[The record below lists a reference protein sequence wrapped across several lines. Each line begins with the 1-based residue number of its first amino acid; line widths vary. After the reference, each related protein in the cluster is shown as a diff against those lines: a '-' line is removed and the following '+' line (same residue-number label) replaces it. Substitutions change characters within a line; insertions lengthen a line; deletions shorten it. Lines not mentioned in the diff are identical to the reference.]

1 MFRSQYSSPH
11 QPSEATPLPSF
22 VSRQLTFKTNT
33 GILQAAFVGAASRAD
48 LCNWKQRRDGRTRE
62 RRRLRCL
69 EALPSAGRL
78 QTALSLSRKQTR
90 RGLDGEEPPPPFPR
104 KKREHNL
111 LVNVE
116 KQTDER
122 WENER
127 WSGDRQGAVEGFSL
141 GILL

>member
-1 MFRSQYSSPH
+1 MFISQQSSPQ

-22 VSRQLTFKTNT
+22 VSRQLTFKTKT
-33 GILQAAFVGAASRAD
+33 GILQATCPGAASRAD
-48 LCNWKQRRDGRTRE
+48 PSNWKQRRDGRTRE

-69 EALPSAGRL
+69 EAFPSAGRL
-78 QTALSLSRKQTR
+78 QTGLFARCRANKRGEASVRKN
-90 RGLDGEEPPPPFPR
+90 PPPPQ
-104 KKREHNL
+104 KKEHNY

-122 WENER
+122 CENER

>member
-1 MFRSQYSSPH
+1 MIITQESSPL

-22 VSRQLTFKTNT
+22 VSRRLTFKAKT
-33 GILQAAFVGAASRAD
+33 GILQVTFVGGASRAD

-62 RRRLRCL
+62 RRCLRCL
-69 EALPSAGRL
+69 EAFPPCRSTSNR
-78 QTALSLSRKQTR
+78 TVRSLSQKQTC
-90 RGLDGEEPPPPFPR
+90 RGLDDEEPPR
-104 KKREHNL
+104 KNSHP
-111 LVNVE
+111 VNVE

-122 WENER
+122 CENER